1 MVALVMSGG
10 GPVAVAWEAGL
21 LAGLG
26 REGVS
31 FSNAEFVLG
40 TSAGAIVG
48 AQLCCGVD
56 PGAIAEAI
64 LAEARGIPPP
74 GSRPPPFDG
83 EAAARLPALF
93 AKARDATSDPA
104 VARAEIGAEALAAP
118 TESEEANIGRF
129 GAIVGE
135 TWPDRPLGCVVVDS
149 ADGRIEVLTRSCGAP
164 LSAAVAASCCLPG
177 LNAPVTI
184 NGRRY
189 IDGGFASAAN
199 ADLAGGF
206 TKVLILAFH
215 RQGPSGPSVAAS
227 AERQATQLRRNG
239 AEVQVIH
246 PDEACLD
253 LIGDNGMN
261 MRARPTVAEAAI
273 TQGVVTA
280 ADVALFVGSDAI

>member
-21 LAGLG
+21 LAGLA
-26 REGVS
+26 RQGVS
-31 FSNAEFVLG
+31 FSDAEFVLG

-48 AQLCCGVD
+48 AQLCCGRD
-56 PGAIAEAI
+56 PAAMAEAI

-93 AKARDATSDPA
+93 RKAQDPAVDPA

-118 TESEEANIGRF
+118 TESEEVNIRRF
-129 GAIVGE
+129 AAMVGE
-135 TWPDRPLGCVVVDS
+135 NWPDRPLGCVAVDS
-149 ADGRIEVLTRSCGAP
+149 ADGRIEVLTKSCGAP

-184 NGRRY
+184 NGCRY

-199 ADLAGGF
+199 ADLARGYA
-206 TKVLILAFH
+206 KVFVLAFH
-215 RQGPSGPSVAAS
+215 RQGQSGARVAAS
-227 AERQATQLRRNG
+227 VQQQAAQLRESG
-239 AEVQVIH
+239 ADVLVIH
-246 PDEACLD
+246 PDEACLEA
-253 LIGDNGMN
+253 IGDNGMN
-261 MRARPTVAEAAI
+261 MRARPAVAEAAI
-273 TQGVVTA
+273 SQGELVA
-280 ADVALFVGSDAI
+280 ANVADFMGSGDT

>member
-1 MVALVMSGG
+1 MVALVISGG

-21 LAGLG
+21 LAGLA
-26 REGVS
+26 RQGVS
-31 FSNAEFVLG
+31 VSDAEFVLG

-56 PGAIAEAI
+56 PDVMAKAI

-93 AKARDATSDPA
+93 AKARDPALDPA

-118 TESEEANIGRF
+118 TESQEANILRF
-129 GAIVGE
+129 AAMVGE
-135 TWPDRPLGCVVVDS
+135 EWPDRPLGFVAVD
-149 ADGRIEVLTRSCGAP
+149 ARDGRIVVLTKDCGAP

-199 ADLAGGF
+199 ADLGGGYA
-206 TKVLILAFH
+206 KVLILAFH
-215 RQGPSGPSVAAS
+215 RQGSSGPHVAAS
-227 AERQATQLRRNG
+227 AQRQAAQLRENG
-239 AEVQVIH
+239 AEVLVVH
-246 PDEACLD
+246 PNETCLD

-261 MRARPTVAEAAI
+261 MRARPVVAEAAI
-273 TQGVVTA
+273 IQGVA
-280 ADVALFVGSDAI
+280 AVADIAHFVGSGGI